1 MNALHKVLL
10 IVAIAGLAGSCGW
23 AYWEYTNQHTET
35 VTTVDYGYTY
45 TATYEVEATVTEEN
59 PIYEM
64 GTVLSDMA
72 GYFYAVSPQSTIDL
86 TFTFDPSLSDASVDI
101 STESYLMLK
110 EQNDDGIAFWSKR
123 IPLSSSS
130 GSVTGE
136 GSLTDSFVLE
146 ADTIRARV
154 MEIRDSLGAS
164 VGRGEGEVV
173 THLTYEGEIAST
185 TISDDTYVSLP
196 VTLGPD
202 YYAFDMSEASQSE
215 AQNYYTAQQRQVQN
229 TLSDIYIPL
238 AACVAFALAAILIA
252 WHGRR
257 SREGVVDMGKYS
269 EWISSGIYPGDK
281 WEKMVYVS
289 HLADL
294 VDVAIDTNKR
304 VIYDAAEKMF
314 FVIDDPILYY
324 HSAMEE

>member
-1 MNALHKVLL
+1 
-10 IVAIAGLAGSCGW
+10 
-23 AYWEYTNQHTET
+23 
-35 VTTVDYGYTY
+35 
-45 TATYEVEATVTEEN
+45 
-59 PIYEM
+59 
-64 GTVLSDMA
+64 
-72 GYFYAVSPQSTIDL
+72 
-86 TFTFDPSLSDASVDI
+86 
-101 STESYLMLK
+101 
-110 EQNDDGIAFWSKR
+110 
-123 IPLSSSS
+123 
-130 GSVTGE
+130 
-136 GSLTDSFVLE
+136 
-146 ADTIRARV
+146 
-154 MEIRDSLGAS
+154 
-164 VGRGEGEVV
+164 
-173 THLTYEGEIAST
+173 
-185 TISDDTYVSLP
+185 
-196 VTLGPD
+196 
-202 YYAFDMSEASQSE
+202 
-215 AQNYYTAQQRQVQN
+215 VQN

-238 AACVAFALAAILIA
+238 AACVAFALVAILIA